1 MTHGVC
7 AEAKVAAKSKIE
19 PFAVKDCALAAIATG
34 RRAQNLRE
42 LRDHLQAVPPGCI
55 YYHFWGGLLRPRFDD
70 PEYNNDFASWV
81 RHALHD
87 MRLAERLG
95 VIDPAEFGD
104 LEALRQELLDIIEQR
119 LDETEFLAW
128 AKRDQQFHFMRSQ
141 TVVFDTRKRV
151 ARPEE
156 LAAAI
161 PSMSLGSIY
170 YHFIDARH
178 RAPQGVDDF
187 RAWLERLGE
196 EHAPLRDRLAG
207 VDPYFASLREL
218 RAQLAAVFGD
228 FFRAEAPT

>member
-1 MTHGVC
+1 MTDT
-7 AEAKVAAKSKIE
+7 SKIE
-19 PFAVKDCALAAIATG
+19 PFVVRDCVLAAIATG

-42 LRDHLQAVPPGCI
+42 LRDHIQAVHPGSI

-87 MRLAERLG
+87 VRLAERLG
-95 VIDPAEFGD
+95 IIDPAEFGN

-119 LDETEFLAW
+119 LDETEFLTW

-156 LAAAI
+156 LATIA

-170 YHFIDARH
+170 YHFIDARR
-178 RAPQGVDDF
+178 RAPQGMDDF
-187 RAWLERLGE
+187 RAWLERFGEKHAALGE
-196 EHAPLRDRLAG
+196 QLAS
-207 VDPYFASLREL
+207 VDPYFVTLREL
-218 RAQLAAVFGD
+218 RAKLAQVFSNY
-228 FFRAEAPT
+228 FRAEAPA